1 MGQRN
6 TNLQQK
12 NLRHLRNL
20 RAFYPKTEQVQNL
33 CKSAKSVGQRNTN
46 LQQKKSASSAKSACF
61 LSKDRTS
68 PKSVQICEI
77 CGTKKILQL
86 YHFQI
91 IRNED
96 STLEVLGSF
105 TGIIFFTIS
114 ERFLLRMIQD
124 KILHAQFLRQFS
136 GIKRRTV
143 AFLIR
148 LALPPDSEHDFQRHR
163 LPRGSRKD
171 DFYGQ
176 NRHGGR
182 GNPLHLCYGVKTFQQ
197 RRHFSSRSSD

>member
-33 CKSAKSVGQRNTN
+33 RKSVKSVGQRNTN
-46 LQQKKSASSAKSACF
+46 LQQKNLRHLRNLRAF
-61 LSKDRTS
+61 YPKDRTS

-96 STLEVLGSF
+96 STLEVRGSF

-114 ERFLLRMIQD
+114 QRFLLRMI
-124 KILHAQFLRQFS
+124 
-136 GIKRRTV
+136 
-143 AFLIR
+143 
-148 LALPPDSEHDFQRHR
+148 
-163 LPRGSRKD
+163 
-171 DFYGQ
+171 
-176 NRHGGR
+176 
-182 GNPLHLCYGVKTFQQ
+182 
-197 RRHFSSRSSD
+197 